1 MISFKNISKSYP
13 DGTVALNNVTFE
25 VHRGQFCVLLGH
37 SGAGKSTILRLVN
50 GLVKPTEG
58 GVAVDGTKITPQSLQ
73 GVRRKVSM
81 IHQEFNLSGRS
92 SVATNVMSG
101 ALTDVSVLKALIGW
115 FPAGIREK
123 CCELV
128 ALVGLREEHL
138 NRRAS
143 ALSGG
148 QQQRVGIA
156 RSLMLDP
163 LVILADEPIASLD
176 PSASREVL
184 AHLRSIAKERG
195 CTILC
200 CLHQVALAKEFADRI
215 IGIEGGRVVFDLS
228 PKDVDETTLQLIYN
242 NYDDPAGEIAVKAAA
257 IENVLDDTVTRR

>member
-1 MISFKNISKSYP
+1 VINFDNISKSYP
-13 DGTVALNNVTFE
+13 DGTVALSNVTFE
-25 VHRGQFCVLLGH
+25 VPRSQFCVLLGH

-50 GLVKPTEG
+50 GLVEPTEG
-58 GVAVDGTKITPQSLQ
+58 GVTVDGTKIAPKSLQ

-92 SVATNVMSG
+92 SVSTNVMSG
-101 ALTDVSVLKALIGW
+101 GLTDVSVWRALIGW
-115 FPAGIREK
+115 FPAAIREK

-128 ALVGLREEHL
+128 ELVGLREEHL
-138 NRRAS
+138 KRRAS

-200 CLHQVALAKEFADRI
+200 CLHQVELAKEFADRI
-215 IGIEGGRVVFDLS
+215 VGIEGGRVVFDLM
-228 PKDVDETTLQLIYN
+228 PEDVDETTLRLIYK
-242 NYDDPAGEIAVKAAA
+242 NYDDPAGESAVKAAA
-257 IENVLDDTVTRR
+257 IENVLNVAVTRE

>member
-1 MISFKNISKSYP
+1 MINFNSISKSYP
-13 DGTVALNNVTFE
+13 DGTVALSNVSFE
-25 VHRGQFCVLLGH
+25 VPKGQFCVLLGH

-50 GLVKPTEG
+50 GLVAPTQGE
-58 GVAVDGTKITPQSLQ
+58 VTVDGAKLTPRSLRDI
-73 GVRRKVSM
+73 RRKVSM

-101 ALTDVSVLKALIGW
+101 ALADVSFFMALIGW
-115 FPAGIREK
+115 FPTAIRRK

-128 ALVGLREEHL
+128 ELVGLREEHL
-138 NRRAS
+138 KRRAS

-184 AHLRSIAKERG
+184 AHLRSIAIDRG

-200 CLHQVALAKEFADRI
+200 CLHQVDLAREFADRI
-215 IGIEGGRVVFDLS
+215 VGIEGGKVVFDLV
-228 PKDVDETTLQLIYN
+228 PDEVDNTTLGLIYK
-242 NYDDPAGEIAVKAAA
+242 NYDDPEGELALKTSTV
-257 IENVLDDTVTRR
+257 ESVLDDVGTRP

>member
-1 MISFKNISKSYP
+1 MISFDKISKSYP
-13 DGTVALNNVTFE
+13 DGTTALRDISFE
-25 VHRGQFCVLLGH
+25 VPKGQFCVLLGH
-37 SGAGKSTILRLVN
+37 SGAGKSTILRLIN
-50 GLVKPTEG
+50 GLVEPSG
-58 GVAVDGTKITPQSLQ
+58 GDVSVDGTKIAPQTLQ
-73 GVRRKVSM
+73 AVRRKVAM

-92 SVATNVMSG
+92 SVATNVMTG
-101 ALTDVSVLKALIGW
+101 ALPDVPVLMSLLGW
-115 FPAGIREK
+115 FPAAIRKK

-138 NRRAS
+138 KRRAS

-176 PSASREVL
+176 PSTSREVL
-184 AHLRSIAKERG
+184 GHLRKIARERD

-200 CLHQVALAKEFADRI
+200 CLHQVELAKEFADRI
-215 IGIEGGRVVFDLS
+215 VGIEGGRVVFDLV
-228 PKDVDETTLQLIYN
+228 PKDVDDKTLRLIYK
-242 NYDDPAGEIAVKAAA
+242 NYDDPAGTKTLMEADVEVALSPA
-257 IENVLDDTVTRR
+257 ITPR

>member
-1 MISFKNISKSYP
+1 MIIFDSISTSYP
-13 DGTVALNNVTFE
+13 DGTVALSDVSFE
-25 VHRGQFCVLLGH
+25 VPRGQFCVLLGH

-50 GLVKPTEG
+50 GLVEPTAG
-58 GVAVDGTKITPQSLQ
+58 SVTVDDTKIAPQTLQ
-73 GVRRKVSM
+73 SVRRKVSM

-101 ALTDVSVLKALIGW
+101 ALTDVSSLMALIGW
-115 FPAGIREK
+115 FPVAIRKK

-128 ALVGLREEHL
+128 ELVGLREEHL
-138 NRRAS
+138 KRRAS

-200 CLHQVALAKEFADRI
+200 CLHQVELAKEFADRI
-215 IGIEGGRVVFDLS
+215 VGIESGRVVFDLVAGE
-228 PKDVDETTLQLIYN
+228 VDEQTLGLIYK
-242 NYDDPAGEIAVKAAA
+242 NYDDPTGETVIKAAA
-257 IENVLDDTVTRR
+257 VEKVLDVAVKRK